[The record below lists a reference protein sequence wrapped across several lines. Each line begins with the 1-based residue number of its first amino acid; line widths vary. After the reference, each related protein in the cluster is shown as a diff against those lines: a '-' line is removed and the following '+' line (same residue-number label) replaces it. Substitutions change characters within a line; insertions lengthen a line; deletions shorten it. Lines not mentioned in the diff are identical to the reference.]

1 LRKSG
6 LDILAIQQRV
16 NDDAGPLM
24 AVLQNDAVPIG
35 KPAKSGPSSTTT
47 TAPDATPTSTTTT
60 VA

>member
-1 LRKSG
+1 
-6 LDILAIQQRV
+6 
-16 NDDAGPLM
+16 M